1 MNPHTR
7 RLRKHRR
14 KERRLEAEAAR
25 ADLAEFIRR
34 AHEREERAARSR
46 ALQPK
51 PKPQSRPAPTPPA
64 TGGAL
69 LVSMLASTIKS

>member
-25 ADLAEFIRR
+25 LELVEFIRR

-51 PKPQSRPAPTPPA
+51 PKKVLAVPTAPA

-69 LVSMLASTIKS
+69 LASMLASTIKS